1 MKLTHLAITGLAL
14 ITLVPLGIPT
24 TANAKSTTLPRT
36 IRNHTWYRLT
46 DGSQGG
52 FHDKTTFKGN
62 HFTIKVKG
70 TNLRYHWHFSG
81 LKKHTATTYYGRLHY
96 AKKHSALVKIK
107 IFSKSH
113 FDIVQKH
120 TPNLAGNYTGNE
132 SYGAT
137 IFKR

>member
-52 FHDKTTFKGN
+52 FHGQDDVQGEP
-62 HFTIKVKG
+62 
-70 TNLRYHWHFSG
+70 
-81 LKKHTATTYYGRLHY
+81 LH
-96 AKKHSALVKIK
+96 HQGQG
-107 IFSKSH
+107 
-113 FDIVQKH
+113 D
-120 TPNLAGNYTGNE
+120 
-132 SYGAT
+132 
-137 IFKR
+137 